1 MILKKDGKIVVN
13 NGKILT
19 NDGKLNPSVAT
30 KVQEALSNS
39 LDNKNAIEKII
50 SGEIPIGSIISISVD
65 GKEIKT
71 DINGNVDLSIAQYK
85 GGSKINYSSETGKLS
100 LLDSANNVI
109 SEVNLPLESFVKSGR
124 YNSVTKEIELTLTSD
139 EVIKIP
145 VEKLIDVYKAD
156 EKDITLKSDN
166 TFELTDNFKLR
177 FNNKVDKN
185 QLSDYALK
193 TETVTQDE
201 LDTKQNKLTSGGNI
215 KTINGLSLLGA
226 GNLNFADS
234 ELTDNSTITINL
246 GSTNDAKW
254 YRLAKVDNPYAN
266 ASGTFVL
273 DYYEDD
279 YFVSSTTFKAS
290 CSLDNKDQ
298 LISEICPL
306 IRVPNELQEASEGG
320 SANWLNAGLISVRI
334 EKSEDGI
341 FIVGLINSINPTLE
355 KKQDFNI
362 TIQNAINFKVSENL
376 KTVIYKY
383 DNEKIDLT
391 DEIDI
396 SEDVNFNIKMEYK
409 KYKSLLNKGMF
420 EGYNIINGQKGN
432 GKNYVIFGFKSL
444 NDGVKTWTFCNNE
457 CDGLPISFDEII
469 QYEVTSDTPTSGD
482 LDWNIN
488 NEKIINKLGV
498 GVHALTITYDGA
510 SENLYHFRL
519 NEEEINDKTT
529 LEEEYGIYLNN
540 LDEIYWDQGKTE
552 AIIIT
557 VSAKSTVNRII
568 EINKQKNNLVDYI
581 NQNYVN
587 QISPYA
593 KIGFEK
599 IYGELTLIAGENGSG
614 VFANKNGNLLSVNSG
629 ETKSITVALTKEENY
644 YIQGSSDIS
653 ATFKPLL
660 DTGVSELES
669 IISFDFDNTFSLS
682 GVSENSEFINT
693 FPSDTLKTVTYQ
705 YGIDAELISYDLY
718 DLSSKLNELSNK
730 DFGECLPLDGSKPMS
745 GDIKMG
751 QLQGV
756 TYKSGNGISTFG
768 FGDDGFP
775 TILNT
780 QERSINISTTLLDDY
795 YNYTFPEKSG
805 TVVLTDDLE
814 SFVKRSTLD
823 DTIECD
829 IKYDNHNGDTL
840 KIWEKRPTEDD
851 ETYGCFI
858 DMTADYENTA
868 RYGASE
874 IIFIDSDYYKTK
886 LSAGRLEIGN
896 QVISA
901 ELDIEESRFN
911 FTLQGVGST
920 HMSYNGFIVRNDT
933 GQTVEI
939 TSNCIKIGNTE
950 LTEEKLQQL
959 LALLNK

>member
-39 LDNKNAIEKII
+39 LENKDAIEKII
-50 SGEIPIGSIISISVD
+50 SGETPIGSIVSFSVD
-65 GKEIKT
+65 GKEIET
-71 DINGNVDLSIAQYK
+71 DMNGNINLSLSQYK

-109 SEVNLPLESFVKSGR
+109 SEVNLPLESFVKSGQ
-124 YNSVTKEIELTLTSD
+124 YNAVTKEIELILTSD

-201 LDTKQNKLTSGGNI
+201 LDTKQNKLNSGGNI

-266 ASGTFVL
+266 ASGTFIL

-290 CSLDNKDQ
+290 CSLNNKDQ

-320 SANWLNAGLISVRI
+320 SANWLDAGLVSVRI

-376 KTVIYKY
+376 ETVIYKY
-383 DNEKIDLT
+383 DNKKIDLT

-396 SEDVNFNIKMEYK
+396 SEDINFNIKMEYK

-420 EGYNIINGQKGN
+420 EGYNIINGQKSN
-432 GKNYVIFGFKSL
+432 GDNYVIFGFKSL

-457 CDGLPISFDEII
+457 CDGVPINFREII
-469 QYEVTSDTPTSGD
+469 DYQVTSDTPTSGD

-510 SENLYHFRL
+510 SENSYHFSL
-519 NEEEINDKTT
+519 NEEKINNKTI

-540 LDEIYWDQGKTE
+540 LEEIIWDQGETE

-557 VSAKSTVNRII
+557 IKSNLVVDGVM
-568 EINKQKNNLVDYI
+568 EINERTNNLVDYI

-614 VFANKNGNLLSVNSG
+614 VLSNKNGNLLSVNSG
-629 ETKSITVALTKEENY
+629 EIKSITVALTKEENY
-644 YIQGSSDIS
+644 YIQGSSAIS

-718 DLSSKLNELSNK
+718 DLSKKIE
-730 DFGECLPLDGSKPMS
+730 
-745 GDIKMG
+745 
-751 QLQGV
+751 
-756 TYKSGNGISTFG
+756 
-768 FGDDGFP
+768 
-775 TILNT
+775 
-780 QERSINISTTLLDDY
+780 
-795 YNYTFPEKSG
+795 
-805 TVVLTDDLE
+805 DLE
-814 SFVKRSTLD
+814 
-823 DTIECD
+823 
-829 IKYDNHNGDTL
+829 
-840 KIWEKRPTEDD
+840 
-851 ETYGCFI
+851 
-858 DMTADYENTA
+858 
-868 RYGASE
+868 
-874 IIFIDSDYYKTK
+874 K
-886 LSAGRLEIGN
+886 LLLNAI
-896 QVISA
+896 
-901 ELDIEESRFN
+901 
-911 FTLQGVGST
+911 
-920 HMSYNGFIVRNDT
+920 
-933 GQTVEI
+933 
-939 TSNCIKIGNTE
+939 
-950 LTEEKLQQL
+950 QL
-959 LALLNK
+959 LNN